1 MTGIMGWAGFPWKL
15 YNDIPSLI
23 GYTSLALIIYKAG
36 IGIINRFFCHTNRF
50 SYEWYL
56 VHILMFQVVR
66 SATKDKIAPSAEIL
80 LCLLLS
86 YVTAWAIRDF
96 STELDN
102 HHIV

>member
-1 MTGIMGWAGFPWKL
+1 MGVAGLPWKL

-56 VHILMFQVVR
+56 VHILVFQVV
-66 SATKDKIAPSAEIL
+66 KHVAEGHVPVTVGFAM
-80 LCLLLS
+80 CLFLS
-86 YVTAWAIRDF
+86 YCVAWGYGKLW
-96 STELDN
+96 SQK
-102 HHIV
+102 VQKK